1 MRSLGRAIQ
10 DAMSRTPQSPIPRGT
25 SISGLP
31 IGAQPGTETF
41 MRAMGSV
48 GTLYAIVRR
57 NSESASQVRWH
68 LYKSNDDPDEEREE
82 VKSHLALT
90 VWNKPNKFYT
100 RQSFVETI
108 QQHLELTGE
117 TYWVVSRAG
126 GKTGPPVELWPVR
139 PDRMYPVPHKDNF
152 LQGWQ
157 YLAATESVPLE
168 LEQVIQLKIPCPWDP
183 YRGLGPV
190 QSMLIDLESSR
201 YAAEW
206 NRNFFLNSAQPG
218 GIVEIGRELSD
229 KEWRKMRDR
238 WEEQHKGVANA
249 HRVALLEEGKW
260 VDRKYTMQEMQFPEL
275 RALSSEMIRQAF
287 TFPKPML
294 GTVEDVNRANAE
306 AAEVV
311 FARWLLVPRLER
323 IREALNTMFLP
334 MFGDSAKGLE
344 FDYCSPVPEDK
355 QTDALVLTAK
365 ANAAVALIGAGFEPD
380 DVLDTVGL
388 PNMKMAEKEPVP
400 APLAPFPPGQPAPDP
415 NQDPDQVDTDAVA
428 QALLQSV
435 FNTASRER
443 RQIEAVR
450 RKWAGVG

>member
-1 MRSLGRAIQ
+1 
-10 DAMSRTPQSPIPRGT
+10 
-25 SISGLP
+25 
-31 IGAQPGTETF
+31 
-41 MRAMGSV
+41 MGGV
-48 GTLYAIVRR
+48 GTLYAIVHR
-57 NSESASQVRWH
+57 NSEAASQVRWH
-68 LYKSNDDPDEEREE
+68 LYKSNDDPDEERDE

-90 VWNKPNKFYT
+90 VWNKPNNFYT

-108 QQHLELTGE
+108 QQHLDLTGE
-117 TYWVVSRAG
+117 AYWIVSRAG
-126 GKTGPPVELWPVR
+126 GNVGPPVELWPVR
-139 PDRMYPVPHKDNF
+139 PDRMHPVPNKDNF

-157 YLAATESVPLE
+157 YLSPIESVPLE
-168 LEQVIQLKIPCPWDP
+168 TSQVIQLKIPCPWDP

-190 QSMLIDLESSR
+190 QSVLIDLESAK

-218 GIVEIGRELSD
+218 GIVEIGRELGD
-229 KEWRKMRDR
+229 REWRQMRDR
-238 WEEQHKGVANA
+238 WEEQHKGVSNA
-249 HRVALLEEGKW
+249 HRVAILEEGKW

-323 IREALNTMFLP
+323 IREALNTVFLP
-334 MFGDSAKGLE
+334 MFGDSARGLE
-344 FDYCSPVPEDK
+344 FDYASPIPEDK

-365 ANAAVALIGAGFEPD
+365 ANAVVALVNAGFD
-380 DVLDTVGL
+380 AQDALDTVGL
-388 PNMKMAEKEPVP
+388 PKMKWKEKPVP
-400 APLAPFPPGQPAPDP
+400 APLAPFQPGQDPKQPDSKQP
-415 NQDPDQVDTDAVA
+415 DSKQSDPDQVDTDAVA
-428 QALLQSV
+428 EALLQSV